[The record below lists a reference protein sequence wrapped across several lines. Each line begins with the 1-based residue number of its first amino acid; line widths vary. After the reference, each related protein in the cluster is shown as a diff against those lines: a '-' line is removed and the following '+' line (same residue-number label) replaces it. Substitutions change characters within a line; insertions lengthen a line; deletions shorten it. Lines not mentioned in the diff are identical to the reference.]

1 MLKTLWVKMAK
12 SANAN
17 PILVQ
22 PCFMCWTKSS
32 HMATCKCRCSSSPAA
47 SLLGGICRMSSQP
60 STFWGKVSFM
70 KKYPHKKI
78 NCQNYPINMR
88 NQVLICSI
96 AKKDKTALLGY
107 SPQVDGNRY
116 TSPALGITKLYKIS
130 WHQGYLHK
138 ISQRRRYINNDNMLT
153 ARILH
158 P

>member
-1 MLKTLWVKMAK
+1 MLKTLWVNMAK
-12 SANAN
+12 SANAKS
-17 PILVQ
+17 ILVQ
-22 PCFMCWTKSS
+22 SCFMCWNKSS
-32 HMATCKCRCSSSPAA
+32 RMATCKCCCSSSPVA

-60 STFWGKVSFM
+60 STFGGKWVSW
-70 KKYPHKKI
+70 KTILIEKWI
-78 NCQNYPINMR
+78 VRIILNMR
-88 NQVLICSI
+88 KQVWICSI